1 MRYRKWFL
9 LGMFLVGV
17 FAPAI
22 SSVHAQTI
30 TKFDVPGAIATFPTS
45 INPAGVITGSYFD
58 SGSIM
63 HRFVRDASGAI
74 TSFDPPGS
82 SFIPTSTISS
92 PTSIN
97 PAGEITGSYTDS
109 SLQERGFVRD
119 ASGAFTS
126 FDPPGSFSTDPTS
139 INPAGEITGFY
150 HDFFDARVAHGF
162 VRSR

>member
-1 MRYRKWFL
+1 
-9 LGMFLVGV
+9 MFLVGV

-30 TKFDVPGAIATFPTS
+30 TSFDVPGAIATFPTS

-63 HRFVRDASGAI
+63 HR
-74 TSFDPPGS
+74 
-82 SFIPTSTISS
+82 
-92 PTSIN
+92 
-97 PAGEITGSYTDS
+97 
-109 SLQERGFVRD
+109 FVRD

>member
-1 MRYRKWFL
+1 
-9 LGMFLVGV
+9 VGV

-45 INPAGVITGSYFD
+45 INPAGVITGFYRG
-58 SGSIM
+58 SGGV
-63 HRFVRDASGAI
+63 H
-74 TSFDPPGS
+74 
-82 SFIPTSTISS
+82 
-92 PTSIN
+92 
-97 PAGEITGSYTDS
+97 
-109 SLQERGFVRD
+109 GFVRD
-119 ASGAFTS
+119 ARGAFTS